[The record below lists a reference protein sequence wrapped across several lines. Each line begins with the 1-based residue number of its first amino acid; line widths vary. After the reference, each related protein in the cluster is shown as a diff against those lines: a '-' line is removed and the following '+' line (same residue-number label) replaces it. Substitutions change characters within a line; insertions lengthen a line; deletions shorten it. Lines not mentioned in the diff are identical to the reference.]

1 MFDSELVKVVQQL
14 CQQLQVCQLQLV
26 TAESCTGGLLASM
39 LTSIEGSSAWF
50 ERGFV
55 TYSNQAKQEILQ
67 VPASI
72 LQAHGAV
79 SWQAAVAMA
88 EGALQAS
95 HSDMAVA
102 ITGIAG
108 PTGGSADKPVGQV
121 FFAWAGRN
129 APCTHLRASFH
140 GERRAI
146 QQQAV
151 IFAMQQTT
159 LRLVSTKG

>member
-1 MFDSELVKVVQQL
+1 MCDSELVKVVQQL

-79 SWQAAVAMA
+79 SWQWR
-88 EGALQAS
+88 
-95 HSDMAVA
+95 
-102 ITGIAG
+102 
-108 PTGGSADKPVGQV
+108 
-121 FFAWAGRN
+121 F
-129 APCTHLRASFH
+129 
-140 GERRAI
+140 
-146 QQQAV
+146 
-151 IFAMQQTT
+151 
-159 LRLVSTKG
+159 LRLHPGFRLVGLITVVWMDYYLL